1 MSSGPIKVI
10 FGTATTGNAEP
21 WDSSDYVNEA
31 FEILKAHGVKNLDTA
46 QLYGKS
52 EQKLGELKAGDKF
65 ILDTKWLGGFTGKW
79 ASKDN
84 IINTAKESIQKL
96 GVKQVDIF
104 YIHAPDA
111 ETPLE
116 ETLSGVNE
124 VYKLGLFKRFGLSN
138 YKAEDVQKAYDI
150 AKKNGYVLPSV
161 YQGNYS
167 PVARLQDTLLF
178 PTLRKLN
185 MSFYAY
191 SPLAGGFLTK
201 TAQQVKDGAG
211 RFSEQALGG
220 MYRQMYAKESY
231 LNALEKWD
239 SIANEEGVSRAELAY
254 RWVASHSPLSNE
266 HGDGIII
273 GASRQEQ
280 LKQTLEGIK
289 KGKLSDK
296 AAKRIDEIWEEIKH
310 EAPLDN
316 FSR

>member
-1 MSSGPIKVI
+1 MSSKSLTVV
-10 FGTATTGNAEP
+10 FGTASIGNSEP
-21 WDSSDYVNEA
+21 WTSDEYVNEA
-31 FEILKAHGVKNLDTA
+31 FEILKKHGVKNLDSA

-52 EQKLGELKAGDKF
+52 EEKLGELKAGDKF
-65 ILDTKWLGGFTGKW
+65 IVDTKWLGGFTGKW
-79 ASKDN
+79 ASKEN
-84 IINTAKESIQKL
+84 IVNTAKESIKKL

-104 YIHAPDA
+104 YIHAPDK

-116 ETLSGVNE
+116 ETLEGVNE

-138 YKAEDVQKAYDI
+138 YKVEDVEKAYDI
-150 AKKNGYVLPSV
+150 AKKNDYVLPSV

-178 PTLRKLN
+178 PTLRKLK

-201 TAQQVKDGAG
+201 TAQQIKDGAG

-220 MYRQMYAKESY
+220 MYRQMYMKDSY
-231 LNALEKWD
+231 LNALEKWE

-254 RWVASHSPLSNE
+254 RWVAYNSPLSNE

-273 GASRQEQ
+273 GASRKEQ
-280 LKQTLEGIK
+280 LEQTLEGIK

-296 AAKRIDEIWEEIKH
+296 AAKSIDEIWEEIKH